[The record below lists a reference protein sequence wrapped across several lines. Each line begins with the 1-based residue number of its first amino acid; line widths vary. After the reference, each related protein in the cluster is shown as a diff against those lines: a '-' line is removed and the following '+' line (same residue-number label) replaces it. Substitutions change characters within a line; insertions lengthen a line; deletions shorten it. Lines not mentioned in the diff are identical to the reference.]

1 MQQMNAIA
9 PGGIAS
15 MMRGM
20 PQGQPQKPLSPTAGI
35 GNVADRMKAYGPQ
48 MLEQKNAVS
57 EDLLNLIAAQKL
69 KSEKE
74 AALRDMQMKAA
85 QQGQPLT
92 VAQSLDKE
100 LMQMTKQELAPQQA
114 APQVAGASQQQEQQK
129 QAAMQ
134 KLMQGIARAP
144 GAQQMPGMAAGGIVA
159 FQNRG
164 EVPDP
169 LDAARQ
175 RRRVAQENLYKFGS
189 RQRQENP
196 EAFSAAQEELRA
208 AERDLSRIEMQISGG
223 PAGVMR
229 QSLRGPDIQGAY
241 EDTASRAKDVL
252 QQAEPSI
259 SAPEIQTPSQEEPP
273 KPGTAPV
280 GGPGIL
286 GNLKKP
292 VISPQAGGVAPGLGS
307 QAQGPTPLQ
316 GMARPPE
323 RPPEQAGPQ
332 IPDLEAAR
340 RMGEDRA
347 RGIYGLSDE
356 ERRIYDER
364 EARLKQPPKEQRW
377 YERLGALAPYL
388 AQQRIDPGR
397 GGIAGG
403 LGRIGLAGAQLGA
416 AEKTEEDKRRSALEA
431 LQNQRLQAMRTG
443 REKIYEAGRTAEETA
458 AQRGFKKEE
467 LDIGRGGLDVQ
478 RDRTRS
484 AAETAEYDRRS
495 RERMSLAEIASRER
509 IEAAKLEQLAEQTG
523 QVRLANSL
531 AAANGKVQSAL
542 KAVEDAVKKRFG
554 AIGQLVTMDPE
565 KAKKSNPEQYSQYV
579 SYVSDLKRTIL
590 EPAILERDRLQD
602 KILGSSTSYKPP
614 APTAPRGQVDP
625 NNPLLK

>member
-48 MLEQKNAVS
+48 GLEQKNAVS

-92 VAQSLDKE
+92 VAESLDKE
-100 LMQMTKQELAPQQA
+100 LMQMTKQELAPQQM

-164 EVPDP
+164 EVPSTDEMLP
-169 LDAARQ
+169 PRKEGESLEEY
-175 RRRVAQENLYKFGS
+175 RRRVIAHQDRMLALRRE
-189 RQRQENP
+189 R
-196 EAFSAAQEELRA
+196 EARESAAQMSQSRSGQRFPSLVQRLQEEA
-208 AERDLSRIEMQISGG
+208 PKEDPIEAI
-223 PAGVMR
+223 MR
-229 QSLRGPDIQGAY
+229 
-241 EDTASRAKDVL
+241 DTAPTRQPL
-252 QQAEPSI
+252 P
-259 SAPEIQTPSQEEPP
+259 QTPPPPEMAAPQERETPQL
-273 KPGTAPV
+273 GRAPV

-292 VISPQAGGVAPGLGS
+292 VIGPQAGGVAPGLGS

-323 RPPEQAGPQ
+323 RSPEQAGPQ
-332 IPDLEAAR
+332 MPDLEAAR
-340 RMGEDRA
+340 RAE
-347 RGIYGLSDE
+347 E
-356 ERRIYDER
+356 ERRRKATELPPDLAAYQKEQLER
-364 EARLKQPPKEQRW
+364 LRQATQPKEQRW

-403 LGRIGLAGAQLGA
+403 LGRIGVAGAQLGA
-416 AEKTEEDKRRSALEA
+416 AERAQQEKAQSAYDAARAAQMKEY
-431 LQNQRLQAMRTG
+431 QAG
-443 REKIYEAGRTAEETA
+443 NLGAYEAGLNAEKAAREAAFKTRELNIGQAGVDATLAGIAQRARTGSEEIKARREEAAADRENRIKIEEIKAAARNDPESREAAAVARVASVLNRDPQLLKLAERINYDPKAAEEYRRREAEIYLRLAPNLMINRTPT
-458 AQRGFKKEE
+458 
-467 LDIGRGGLDVQ
+467 GGASS
-478 RDRTRS
+478 TRS
-484 AAETAEYDRRS
+484 AA
-495 RERMSLAEIASRER
+495 
-509 IEAAKLEQLAEQTG
+509 
-523 QVRLANSL
+523 
-531 AAANGKVQSAL
+531 
-542 KAVEDAVKKRFG
+542 
-554 AIGQLVTMDPE
+554 
-565 KAKKSNPEQYSQYV
+565 
-579 SYVSDLKRTIL
+579 
-590 EPAILERDRLQD
+590 D
-602 KILGSSTSYKPP
+602 KIISG
-614 APTAPRGQVDP
+614 G
-625 NNPLLK
+625 